1 MLKDE
6 IMISFT
12 IEEVEDLLENLEQ
25 CFSEGYLNAGD
36 PALTA
41 MEKLIMGE
49 KECGNTNTFVE
60 EPKIETKDK
69 QIELK

>member
-6 IMISFT
+6 IIISFT
-12 IEEVEDLLENLEQ
+12 FEEIEDLLENLEQ

-41 MEKLIMGE
+41 MEKLMKE
-49 KECGNTNTFVE
+49 KDNVE
-60 EPKIETKDK
+60 R
-69 QIELK
+69 

>member
-12 IEEVEDLLENLEQ
+12 IEEVKDLLENLEQ

-49 KECGNTNTFVE
+49 KEC
-60 EPKIETKDK
+60 
-69 QIELK
+69 